1 MSTSTEATTVEEA
14 VPERDTTGRSKKRR
28 RYSLLTRRDK
38 GMFVLLLGLPF
49 IVHIFFVWVP
59 ALLSILLS
67 FARWDGIGGV
77 DTIEWIGLRNY
88 EQIATIYPPFWPA
101 VAHNLIWLG
110 FFILIATP
118 FGMYLAVQLDKQLK
132 GSKFYQNVFFVPVV
146 LSLALV
152 GFIWQL
158 IYAPEEGLINNLL
171 GRTDPANLIDWLGNP
186 SLNLWMI
193 LIAASWR
200 HVGYIMILYLAG
212 LKSVDPSLKEAAAI
226 DGATSRQTFFH
237 VVFPVLKP
245 INIVILVITIIESL
259 RAFDIVYVTNK
270 GTNGLELLSVAVTN
284 NIIGEASRI
293 GFGSALAVILLIV
306 SLAIII
312 PYLWRTFRAEEA
324 RA

>member
-1 MSTSTEATTVEEA
+1 MSTSSEVEVA
-14 VPERDTTGRSKKRR
+14 VARERTKRKR
-28 RYSLLTRRDK
+28 FRLLTNRDL
-38 GMFVLLLGLPF
+38 GVLVFMLGLPAL
-49 IVHIFFVWVP
+49 IHVFFVWVP

-67 FARWDGIGGV
+67 FSRWDGIGGV
-77 DTIEWIGLRNY
+77 ETIEWIGLTNY
-88 EQIATIYPPFWPA
+88 EQVATIYPPFWPA
-101 VAHNLIWLG
+101 VVHNLVWLG

-118 FGMYLAVQLDKQLK
+118 FGMFLAVQLDKEMK
-132 GSKFYQNVFFVPVV
+132 GSKFYQNALYVPVV

-158 IYAPEEGLINNLL
+158 IYSPEQGLINNVL
-171 GRTDPANLIDWLGNP
+171 GRTDPENLIDWLGNP
-186 SLNLWMI
+186 SINLWMI

-212 LKSVDPSLKEAAAI
+212 LKSVDPALKEAAAI

-306 SLAIII
+306 SLGIII
-312 PYLWRTFRAEEA
+312 PYLWRTFRADEVA
-324 RA
+324 A